1 MLVNSRGLALLL
13 AAAIAVVTTA
23 FLSLLDNVKAD
34 ALLVAFIISFS
45 SGYLLTNVILEFLIF
60 KEINKI
66 YSAMEKIRK
75 KDLSFISSEKN
86 NSLNPLRR
94 INQEIHNYATVKQQ
108 EIEDLKRLEV
118 IRREFLADVSH
129 ELKTPIFA
137 AQGFVHTLLD
147 GAVKDKSVRM
157 KFLKKAAKSLD
168 GLDALVQDLLTISQM
183 ESGQIKMHPRPFDLV
198 EMVSDVF
205 DQLENKAEKRDI
217 TLQMST
223 DVPPE
228 AWVKGDP
235 QRISQVLTNL
245 ISNGIK
251 YSGEETVVT
260 VGINVG
266 KKDVS
271 IYVKDNG
278 QGIPPEHIRR
288 IFERF
293 YRVEKSRSRDKGGTG
308 LGLAIVKHIVEAH
321 GSTVSVT
328 SAIGKGCTFSFK
340 LPKVTQA
347 SVLADFEEEAEKPLA
362 E

>member
-1 MLVNSRGLALLL
+1 MLVNSRVLALML
-13 AAAIAVVTTA
+13 AAAIAVLTTA
-23 FLSLLDNVKAD
+23 FLSLLDNVSSD
-34 ALLVAFIISFS
+34 ALLVTFFISLS

-60 KEINKI
+60 REINKI
-66 YSAMEKIRK
+66 YNAIEKIRK
-75 KDLSFISSEKN
+75 KDLSFVQKDKN
-86 NSLNPLRR
+86 ISLNPIRR
-94 INQEIHNYATVKQQ
+94 IYQEIHNYASIKQQ

-147 GAVKDKSVRM
+147 GAVKDKAVRM

-183 ESGQIKMHPRPFDLV
+183 ESGQIRMHPRSFDLV
-198 EMVSDVF
+198 EMVADVF
-205 DQLENKAEKRDI
+205 DQLEGKADKRD
-217 TLQMST
+217 TELRMAP
-223 DVPPE
+223 DVPGK
-228 AWVKGDP
+228 AMVKGDP
-235 QRISQVLTNL
+235 QRIFQVLTNL

-251 YSGEETVVT
+251 YSGEQAIVT
-260 VGINVG
+260 VDIQIG

-271 IYVKDNG
+271 IFVKDNG

-321 GSTVSVT
+321 GSSVSVA

-340 LPKVTQA
+340 LPKANMAGVPA
-347 SVLADFEEEAEKPLA
+347 GMEEEEEEPYAE
-362 E
+362 